1 MKIGLDIMGGDF
13 APAHEVLGAIDCLRE
28 SNNRFH
34 VVLVGDEEKI
44 NLMFEVIFSDDFDR
58 EFLHIIKFM
67 FRHRPQD
74 QSWMHEPYI
83 WEQENLN

>member
-1 MKIGLDIMGGDF
+1 MSDKNIEGKEIS
-13 APAHEVLGAIDCLRE
+13 EVINLILKMRGQGRM
-28 SNNRFH
+28 
-34 VVLVGDEEKI
+34 DEEKI